1 MIRDALDLYDLP
13 FYNDSG
19 ETIPAYAVMQVDE
32 WKDDANDRD
41 YFRVIKPDGTGATF
55 ILNGPLEVAD
65 NSDGM
70 GTRHD
75 GMPARY
81 ASGTPTVDQTWGPAS
96 SSWDLASSG
105 TGFNIVGGLETI
117 GGVTIVRVSLA
128 GGGGGG
134 SRVQFAEV
142 TVTVTPGTSWATPG
156 SGTVQPKDIEGLD
169 DGPPVGVVNFRPEQF
184 DVGYIVTFDPEQVDS
199 SDRRLLLDGVC
210 AGY

>member
-81 ASGTPTVDQTWGPAS
+81 ASGTPTVDQTWGPTS

-105 TGFNIVGGLETI
+105 TGFNIIGGLETI

-128 GGGGGG
+128 GGGGSSLRWGEATSTISATTAWG
-134 SRVQFAEV
+134 SF
-142 TVTVTPGTSWATPG
+142 G
-156 SGTVQPKDIEGLD
+156 SGTVQPKDDAGSN
-169 DGPPVGVVNFRPEQF
+169 DGSAITVENRFWDSF
-184 DVGYIVTFDPEQVDS
+184 DNKSIVCYDEKFDPPRIVS
-199 SDRRLLLDGVC
+199 VGC
-210 AGY
+210 TPGT